1 MMTSFSKSGV
11 MVSSTKY
18 LVLLVLNGLA
28 FSTVVWSFGTYYFV
42 LSYFC
47 TWYFDT

>member
-1 MMTSFSKSGV
+1 MTSFLKSGV

-18 LVLLVLNGLA
+18 LVLLALNGLV
-28 FSTVVWSFGTYYFV
+28 FSTVVWDFGTYYFV